1 MQTVKKVRRD
11 HIADRLEV
19 MNMKTSILLG
29 VIVMLVLALA
39 LPAAASDYT
48 LGVFG
53 NANED
58 DTINMQD
65 VTYTELIILEYR
77 DETELSDAKYDG
89 KINMQDVT
97 QIELVI
103 LGKEKE
109 LTLLDTAERIVT
121 VNKPI
126 MSIVGGP
133 FGILR
138 SFGIELTDIVVGT
151 YSQVDLDVYPEL
163 SDELL
168 DVGSG
173 WTPDLEKILG
183 LNPDVVFVHPPGGP
197 FDTTP
202 TLTKLESAGIT
213 VLCFKCQ
220 TPEIHREEVEKLG
233 YLFDRRDEA
242 EVYLNWRENILN
254 SIKETVDTIP
264 EEDRVNVYFESY
276 MPYTTYPRY
285 GYLTEA
291 GGVDIFAGEPG
302 GSVNAEAVIDRNP
315 DVILKVAYPGGGY
328 TLDADDTADL
338 KALRDEIM
346 SRSELQGVKAVE
358 DKRVYVITSYLL
370 LYLPHC
376 NHIECFQLE
385 YQAKWLHP
393 ELFED
398 LDPQAI
404 HQEYL
409 TEFQGLDIDLDEKG
423 VFVYPPLES

>member
-1 MQTVKKVRRD
+1 
-11 HIADRLEV
+11 
-19 MNMKTSILLG
+19 MKLNATLAGMTMTLL
-29 VIVMLVLALA
+29 LALT
-39 LPAAASDYT
+39 LPAAASDHT

-77 DETELSDAKYDG
+77 DRTELSDAKYDG

-109 LTLLDTAERIVT
+109 LTLLDTADRTVT

-126 MSIVGGP
+126 TSIVGGP

-138 SFGIELTDIVVGT
+138 SFGLELTDIVVGT
-151 YSQVDLDVYPEL
+151 YSQVDLEVYPEL

-183 LNPDVVFVHPPGGP
+183 LNPDVVFIQPPGGP

-220 TPEIHREEVEKLG
+220 TPAIHREEVEKLG

-242 EVYLNWRENILN
+242 EIYLNWRENILN
-254 SIKETVDTIP
+254 LIKETVDTIP
-264 EEDRVNVYFESY
+264 EEDGVNVYFESY
-276 MPYTTYPRY
+276 KPYTTYPRY

-302 GSVNAEAVIDRNP
+302 GSVDPEAVIDQNP

-358 DKRVYVITSYLL
+358 DERVYVITSYLL

-376 NHIECFQLE
+376 NHIECFQLA

-409 TEFQGLDIDLDEKG
+409 TEFQRMDIDLDEKG
-423 VFVYPPLES
+423 VFVYPPFDES

>member
-1 MQTVKKVRRD
+1 MGITNKEV
-11 HIADRLEV
+11 IYMRLNTILV
-19 MNMKTSILLG
+19 GIITSMLL
-29 VIVMLVLALA
+29 LA
-39 LPAAASDYT
+39 LPVAASDYT
-48 LGVFG
+48 LEIFG

-77 DETELSDAKYDG
+77 DETDLADAKHDN

-109 LTLLDTAERIVT
+109 LTLLDTADRIVT

-126 MSIVGGP
+126 TRIVGGP

-138 SFGIELTDIVVGT
+138 SFGLELTDIVVGT
-151 YSQVDLDVYPEL
+151 YSQVDLEVYPEL

-183 LNPDVVFVHPPGGP
+183 LTPDAVFMQPPGGP

-202 TLTKLESAGIT
+202 TLTRLESAGIT

-233 YLFDRRDEA
+233 YLFGRSDEA
-242 EVYLNWRENILN
+242 ETYLNWRENILN

-264 EEDRVNVYFESY
+264 EEDWVNIYFESY
-276 MPYTTYPRY
+276 QPYTTYPRY
-285 GYLTEA
+285 GYLTES

-302 GSVNAEAVIDRNP
+302 GSVDPESVIDRNP

-328 TLDADDTADL
+328 TSDADDTADL

-346 SRSELQGVKAVE
+346 SRSELQSVKAVE
-358 DKRVYVITSYLL
+358 NEQVYVITSYLL

-376 NHIECFQLE
+376 NHIECFQLA

-393 ELFED
+393 DLFED
-398 LDPQAI
+398 IDPQAI

-409 TEFQGLDIDLDEKG
+409 TDFQRLDIDLDENG
-423 VFVYPPLES
+423 VFVYPRFDGS

>member
-1 MQTVKKVRRD
+1 M
-11 HIADRLEV
+11 L
-19 MNMKTSILLG
+19 MLL
-29 VIVMLVLALA
+29 LALV

-48 LGVFG
+48 LGIFG

-58 DTINMQD
+58 DAINMQD

-77 DETELSDAKYDG
+77 DTTELSDAKYDG

-109 LTLLDTAERIVT
+109 LTILDTADRIVT

-126 MSIVGGP
+126 TSIVGGP

-138 SFGIELTDIVVGT
+138 SFGTELTDIVVGT
-151 YSQVDLDVYPEL
+151 YSQVDLEVYPEL

-173 WTPDLEKILG
+173 WAPDLEKILG
-183 LNPDVVFVHPPGGP
+183 LNPDIVFMQPPGGP

-213 VLCFKCQ
+213 VLCLKCQ
-220 TPEIHREEVEKLG
+220 TPAIHREEVEKLG

-242 EVYLNWRENILN
+242 EIYLNWRENVLN
-254 SIKETVDTIP
+254 LIKEKVDTIP

-276 MPYTTYPRY
+276 MPYTTYPLY
-285 GYLTEA
+285 GYLAEA
-291 GGVDIFAGEPG
+291 GGRDIFADEPG
-302 GSVNAEAVIDRNP
+302 GSVDPEAVIDRNP

-328 TLDADDTADL
+328 NVDADDTADL

-346 SRSELQGVKAVE
+346 SRPELQSVKAVE
-358 DKRVYVITSYLL
+358 NERVYVITSYLL

-376 NHIECFQLE
+376 NHIECFQLA

-398 LDPQAI
+398 IDPQAI

-409 TEFQGLDIDLDEKG
+409 TEFQRMDIDLDEKG
-423 VFVYPPLES
+423 VFVYPLFDES

>member
-1 MQTVKKVRRD
+1 
-11 HIADRLEV
+11 
-19 MNMKTSILLG
+19 MKTSILLG

-163 SDELL
+163 SDDLL

-183 LNPDVVFVHPPGGP
+183 LNPDAVFMQPPGGP

-233 YLFDRRDEA
+233 YLFGRSDEA
-242 EVYLNWRENILN
+242 ETYLNWRENILN
-254 SIKETVDTIP
+254 SIKEVVDMIP
-264 EEDRVNVYFESY
+264 EEDQVNVYFESY
-276 MPYTTYPRY
+276 KPYTTYPQY
-285 GYLTEA
+285 GYLTES
-291 GGVDIFAGEPG
+291 GGVDIFADEPG
-302 GSVNAEAVIDRNP
+302 GSVDPESVIDRNP

-328 TLDADDTADL
+328 TPDADDTADL

-346 SRSELQGVKAVE
+346 SRSELQSVKAVE
-358 DKRVYVITSYLL
+358 NERVYVITSYLL

-376 NHIECFQLE
+376 NHIECFQLA

-393 ELFED
+393 DLFED
-398 LDPQAI
+398 IDPSAI

-409 TEFQGLDIDLDEKG
+409 TEFQRLGIDLDETG
-423 VFVYPPLES
+423 VFVYPRFDGS